1 MKNSIQEIKI
11 LTVHLLITKNFIL
24 PSPSTH
30 VQNLYSANKLK
41 QNLHIKIIFIRIKK
55 NSRITYTHVTFP
67 ERQTYPGGE
76 WNSVGVE
83 F

>member
-11 LTVHLLITKNFIL
+11 LTVYLLITKNFIS

-55 NSRITYTHVTFP
+55 KIQDNIHTRNI
-67 ERQTYPGGE
+67 PGEANIPRGRM
-76 WNSVGVE
+76 E
-83 F
+83 FGGC